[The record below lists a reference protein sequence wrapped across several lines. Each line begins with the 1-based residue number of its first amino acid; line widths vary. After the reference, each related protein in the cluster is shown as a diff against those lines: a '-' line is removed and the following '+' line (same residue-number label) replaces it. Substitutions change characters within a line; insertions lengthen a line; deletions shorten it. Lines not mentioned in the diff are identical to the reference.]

1 MGQLCCPIS
10 LLYAG
15 ETEVLKKRAHWVIY
29 LALAVLSLLTLYSI
43 FNAGNPRSFFRLIVP
58 DPAYDIT
65 ITMFLAVGVAL
76 LSLTLFA
83 GRQDDPLKRLIEINR
98 GHIIKLREKGKSDW
112 QIAESL
118 LKELGYK
125 KGLLFSL
132 ARRKILRYLARIV

>member
-1 MGQLCCPIS
+1 M
-10 LLYAG
+10 
-15 ETEVLKKRAHWVIY
+15 KKRARRVIY

-83 GRQDDPLKRLIEINR
+83 GREDDPLERLIEINR
-98 GHIIKLREKGKSDW
+98 NHIIKLREKGKSEW
-112 QIAESL
+112 HIAESL

-125 KGLLFSL
+125 KGFLYSL